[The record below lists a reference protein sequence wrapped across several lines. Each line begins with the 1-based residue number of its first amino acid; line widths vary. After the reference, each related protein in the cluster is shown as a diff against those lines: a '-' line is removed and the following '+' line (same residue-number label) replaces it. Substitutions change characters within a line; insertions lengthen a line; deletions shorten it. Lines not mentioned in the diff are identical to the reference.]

1 MAKNRKLGII
11 IAIITTMSEV
21 CVLSALLFS
30 IREMNHEGLT
40 YSQWYE
46 GSIYGFYSCLLV
58 TIVTTSL
65 FLASWISLFRGGKA
79 KNVSK
84 AAAWTQALKTVSI
97 AFAILTAAFVIL
109 AAVRYNAI
117 ETAAKENVECL
128 EPYIRSYGNSLVYA
142 LLSFEA
148 GLASV
153 FGWRKAA
160 KISIVH
166 HMG

>member
-1 MAKNRKLGII
+1 MKMNRIWRII
-11 IAIITTMSEV
+11 IIIMTAILEV
-21 CVLSALLFS
+21 CSVSALAFA

-46 GSIYGFYSCLLV
+46 GSIYGFYSSLLV

-65 FLASWISLFRGGKA
+65 FLASWIPLLRGRRARDAG
-79 KNVSK
+79 K
-84 AAAWTQALKTVSI
+84 AAAWTRALKTLSI
-97 AFAILTAAFVIL
+97 AFAILTVAFAVL
-109 AAVRYNAI
+109 ASVRYSAI
-117 ETAAKENVECL
+117 GTAERENVECL

-160 KISIVH
+160 KKSIVH
-166 HMG
+166 NMG